1 MNHYLIIVE
10 GAHDIAVIEKVLR
23 INGVNQKIA
32 SEDDLPE
39 IWKRTIPSSYPFHD
53 GRLERISPIPSFVK
67 NGQMSVAI
75 KNAGSDSEI
84 VPTLLK
90 ILKLMEIKD
99 VRMLSGIMLICDADA
114 RNAVDKQ
121 TEILENGWKGAEY
134 ILDVERMELEIYKKI
149 IPIFTF
155 VFPDNENPGN
165 LENLLLDA
173 ASIAYPELLELAE
186 EYINDASKLQST
198 LKREQDRNKAKV
210 GCIANVMKPG
220 KANQVSIADNDWV
233 SEKTLKSSQ
242 MLGRLNEEIK
252 KMCGL

>member
-39 IWKRTIPSSYPFHD
+39 IW
-53 GRLERISPIPSFVK
+53 
-67 NGQMSVAI
+67 
-75 KNAGSDSEI
+75 
-84 VPTLLK
+84 
-90 ILKLMEIKD
+90 
-99 VRMLSGIMLICDADA
+99 
-114 RNAVDKQ
+114 
-121 TEILENGWKGAEY
+121 
-134 ILDVERMELEIYKKI
+134 
-149 IPIFTF
+149 
-155 VFPDNENPGN
+155 
-165 LENLLLDA
+165 
-173 ASIAYPELLELAE
+173 
-186 EYINDASKLQST
+186 
-198 LKREQDRNKAKV
+198 NKAKV